1 MNKLQLLRDSYSSRL
16 KVYWN
21 NLSIKRQRVLLLTA
35 FTLYGLV
42 CLFIVKTSFT
52 SKIKEATTNKQKQSN
67 IKPVKYLLERQ
78 KIESQSTIKLN
89 YYESRS
95 VIK

>member
-1 MNKLQLLRDSYSSRL
+1 MNKLQLLRNSYSSRL
-16 KVYWN
+16 QVYWN
-21 NLSIKRQRVLLLTA
+21 NLSIKKQRVLLLTA

-52 SKIKEATTNKQKQSN
+52 SKIKEATSREKQSN
-67 IKPVKYLLERQ
+67 IKPVKYLLKRQ
-78 KIESQSTIKLN
+78 KIKSQSTIKLN

-95 VIK
+95 IIK